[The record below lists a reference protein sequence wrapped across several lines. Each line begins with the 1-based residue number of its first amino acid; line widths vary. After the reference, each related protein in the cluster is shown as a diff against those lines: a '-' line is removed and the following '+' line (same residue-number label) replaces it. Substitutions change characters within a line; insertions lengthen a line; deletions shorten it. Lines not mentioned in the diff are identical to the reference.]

1 MGSALLWAPFL
12 FFSGNLTAS
21 DHREQIE
28 IAAVVDWSRYKIF
41 LKATQQIPGEMN
53 DEMRPQL
60 RESLRQALLTK
71 SSQLVESLVFNAPAE
86 DEEKNENILA
96 RLNHFFRLQKLA
108 SFQVAENRALGTL
121 EIALRGKDSVLFF
134 MPNSANLESYNL
146 IERGSVSD
154 VQYETANQ
162 TGEYQTTHHESIPY
176 TSLVVDARHLNFKP
190 GLNPAIFSQNGRLI
204 YSADFL
210 TAETLKKRGAAGF
223 SENLNERDIQLR
235 TGSRPLRISALEL
248 FSQQTSSVVISEED
262 AEKILR
268 HEKSISNLKKARVAF
283 LVAKGLLVQKVFLP
297 RK

>member
-1 MGSALLWAPFL
+1 MRRRLTQNILGILFL
-12 FFSGNLTAS
+12 FCAGNLLSS
-21 DHREQIE
+21 DHRAEVE
-28 IAAVVDWSRYKIF
+28 IAAVVDWTRYKIF

-60 RESLRQALLTK
+60 RESLRQALLAK
-71 SSQLVESLVFNAPAE
+71 SSKLIESLVITNPAE
-86 DEEKNENILA
+86 IQEEESENILA

-134 MPNSANLESYNL
+134 LPNTSNSESYHV

-176 TSLVVDARHLNFKP
+176 TSLIIDTRHLNFKP
-190 GLNPAIFSQNGRLI
+190 ALKPAIFSQNGRLI

-210 TAETLKKRGAAGF
+210 TPETVKKRGVTGF

-235 TGSRPLRISALEL
+235 MGSRPLRVSALEL
-248 FSQQTSSVVISEED
+248 FSQQASSIVISEED
-262 AEKILR
+262 AGKILR
-268 HEKSISNLKKARVAF
+268 HEKSISNLKKARVIL
-283 LVAKGLLVQKVFLP
+283 LVAKGLLVQKY
-297 RK
+297 